1 MSDLI
6 IVLGKRGMGKSVYTR
21 KWLADRD
28 ARPMVCYDPMRS
40 IPHVEWYEDLTTYQG
55 EDIDD
60 EYPMSVGCY
69 TPDQIN
75 HIPDIALW
83 TPGCIVVLEEMATA
97 YPKGARLSSDMARL
111 VFLSRHYDID
121 MLFVAQRPSSIPI
134 DVRSQATNIVSFAQH
149 EGDDLSWMKDF
160 YGKRVAEIPMLP
172 RLHYLEYSDRGVD
185 TGKVSIDRTKKHE
198 YKSNEELE
206 YSNIL
211 IDLIKD

>member
-6 IVLGKRGMGKSVYTR
+6 IVLGKRGMGKSVYTK

-28 ARPMVCYDPMRS
+28 ARPLICYDPMRS
-40 IPHVEWYEDLTTYQG
+40 IPDVKWYEDLSTY
-55 EDIDD
+55 ERADD
-60 EYPMSVGCY
+60 DDQIMSIGCY

-75 HIPDIALW
+75 HIPDIALL
-83 TPGCIVVLEEMATA
+83 TPGCIVVMEEMATA

-160 YGKRVAEIPMLP
+160 YGRRVSEIPMLQ
-172 RLHYLEYSDRGVD
+172 RLHYLEYSDRGVNIGAV
-185 TGKVSIDRTKKHE
+185 TIDKSKKPE
-198 YKSNEELE
+198 YKSDQPLE
-206 YSNIL
+206 YSDIL
-211 IDLIKD
+211 INLIAD